1 MGLQGGGRN
10 GRALSALAALVLAA
24 SLTACTREEP
34 RTLDDHLAAISA
46 CPTGDAP
53 WRAMLASAQE
63 SDRLADA
70 LAAAESAALRCATR
84 WEPLW
89 AVGEIHKRNDRTDEA
104 TRAFE
109 EALARAETR
118 DDATGISCAAA
129 KLAWQAFARG
139 DLDSSIALHERAIE
153 AAERASRVDLA
164 SFARNNAAGALAD
177 AGRYAEAIVALEE
190 ASRGLQALGMAEA
203 ARGAGYNGAVLSLE
217 LGDAHGARER
227 LVVMHA
233 EAVRADDSWT
243 RTATAIVLGHLDR
256 ELGALDGAARWFAG
270 VESEDPAMLARA
282 ALGRGRVAI
291 AQGDAPAALENLA
304 RARDLAAEVDEVVAL
319 VADAH
324 VAEAEWMQGR
334 RADAQARL
342 ARVAAS
348 ADAIGAGLPAWSARA
363 LQGKFWLD
371 EGDAGRAV
379 AVLEEAVARLDAQG
393 GQLDPSAEGLRF
405 LRERVDPYV
414 DLAAAWI
421 ARDGGRDARALAR
434 VAELSRA
441 TKARALRH
449 AARERDDAP
458 VAIEESGAT
467 LLARVR
473 AGLAP
478 GEALIDTMVGTER
491 SVALVI
497 TRERILGLILPGR
510 RAWLSAYEDLR
521 ATLTANDGADGDTL
535 LARRDRAARTL
546 GDALLAPLAPLLA
559 DVRRVAFVAD
569 RELALLPFEL
579 LSPAPGATTFGATHD
594 LALLPILD
602 AAPRVTAGEGAVVLL
617 GSPVLAPDSGLA
629 DLPWTALELET
640 LRDVWRAREPRIVA
654 GDQLVAARVTEAV
667 RGTQLVH
674 FATHAEAS
682 TRDPRRSGVILSHGE
697 RLELERVAEL
707 DLDGALVILSAC
719 RTGEGEIIPGE
730 GIVGLGWAFMRAGA
744 RAVVVSRWPV
754 QDRQTAS
761 LMAAI
766 HDEMHEGGD
775 VVEALAR
782 AQRRFR
788 EQDADPRVGAA
799 FAAVL
804 RPGAGPRGPQADA
817 SAK

>member
-24 SLTACTREEP
+24 SVTACTREEP
-34 RTLDDHLAAISA
+34 RTLDDHLAALTA

-63 SDRLADA
+63 ADRLAEA
-70 LAAAESAALRCATR
+70 LAAAESAASRCAER

-89 AVGEIHKRNDRTDEA
+89 AAGEIHKREERADEA

-217 LGDAHGARER
+217 LGDAHGAREG

-233 EAVRADDSWT
+233 EAVHADDSWT

-256 ELGALDGAARWFAG
+256 ELGALDDAVRWFAG

-334 RADAQARL
+334 RAEAQARL

-363 LQGKFWLD
+363 LQGEFWLD
-371 EGDAGRAV
+371 AGDAGRAV

-434 VAELSRA
+434 VAELSRG

-449 AARERDDAP
+449 AARGRGGAP
-458 VAIEESGAT
+458 VAIEESGAS

-478 GEALIDTMVGTER
+478 GEALVDTMVGTEH

-510 RAWLSAYEDLR
+510 RTWLAAYEDLR
-521 ATLTANDGADGDTL
+521 ATLTASGADDDAL
-535 LARRDRAARTL
+535 RARRERVARTL
-546 GDALLAPLAPLLA
+546 GDALLAPLAPRLA
-559 DVRRVAFVAD
+559 GVRRVGLVAD

-579 LSPAPGATTFGATHD
+579 LSAAPGAAPFGTTHE
-594 LALLPILD
+594 LALLPILG
-602 AAPRVTAGEGAVVLL
+602 AAPRVAAGDGAIVLA

-640 LRDVWRAREPRIVA
+640 LRDIWRSRDPRIVA
-654 GDQLVAARVTEAV
+654 GDELVLERIAEAARGA
-667 RGTQLVH
+667 RLVH

-682 TRDPRRSGVILSHGE
+682 TRDPRRSAVILSHGE
-697 RLELERVAEL
+697 RLQLARVAEL

-744 RAVVVSRWPV
+744 QAVVVSRWPV

-766 HDEMHEGGD
+766 HAEMRQGRD

-782 AQRRFR
+782 AQRLFR
-788 EQDADPRVGAA
+788 ETNADPRVGAA
-799 FAAVL
+799 FAVVL
-804 RPGAGPRGPQADA
+804 RPGAAVRGPLVEAA
-817 SAK
+817 AK